1 MTTVPR
7 TASPPRPAR
16 DCAAALARTYGR
28 LTAVCEAL
36 DVRVAAPGT
45 HPFAHPF
52 PHAFAHPFTHSFA
65 GSPAQQS
72 ASPGRWIGGA
82 ELAGPSDPAEGQGA
96 LDAFVAAEADRIRA
110 GHGHDPRPDVAA
122 SRALHDYLWSVSL
135 LMSGVWYLERRVP
148 RIRPRE
154 VRVDLSTG
162 RFEIVPGAGFACL
175 PGDPAARLP
184 GARVVAGEEALRAEL
199 RAAVADHM
207 RPLLAAIGPRVRR
220 RDRALWGMVTDDL
233 VSGIWY
239 LGRALGEEERAV
251 REATE
256 LLPTAIA
263 PFPGGADFRRL
274 ADREGHL
281 HPTRTRLGCCMY
293 YTLDAS
299 RACATCPR
307 TCDAE
312 RLRRIEGQA

>member
-7 TASPPRPAR
+7 LTSPQRPAP
-16 DCAAALARTYGR
+16 DAAATLARTYGR
-28 LTAVCEAL
+28 LAAICEAL
-36 DVRVAAPGT
+36 DVRVEAPAAR
-45 HPFAHPF
+45 
-52 PHAFAHPFTHSFA
+52 S
-65 GSPAQQS
+65 SAQPS
-72 ASPGRWIGGA
+72 AQPTALPWRRVSGA
-82 ELAGPSDPAEGQGA
+82 ELAARTEPAEAQGA
-96 LDAFVAAEADRIRA
+96 LDAFVAAEAARIRA

-122 SRALHDYLWSVSL
+122 SRALHDYLWTVSL
-135 LMSGVWYLERRVP
+135 LMSGAWYLERRVP

-162 RFEIVPGAGFACL
+162 AFEIVPGAGFACL
-175 PGDPAARLP
+175 PGDPAAHLP
-184 GARVVAGEEALRAEL
+184 GARVVADEEALRAEL
-199 RAAVADHM
+199 RAAVADHV

-220 RDRALWGMVTDDL
+220 RDRALWGMVADDL

-239 LGRALGEEERAV
+239 LGRALGQEDHAV

-293 YTLDAS
+293 YTLDSA

-312 RLRRIEGQA
+312 RLRRIEG